1 VPALLP
7 CFAAPRPTPA
17 SADLFG
23 AAERPA
29 HPADRAADAAEDDL
43 APTPIRPQ
51 VQLLWEA
58 ALGANDSFLLDAYS
72 QTVSAVV
79 DRVAPSVAAVRVE
92 GDDKAQGG
100 GSGFVFTPDGYL
112 LTNSHVARAGRPPTS
127 SRPGLRYTVVLGD
140 GTESPAAWVGDDPDT
155 DLALLHI
162 GAAARLS
169 LTPAA
174 LGRSGALKRGEVAI
188 AIGNP
193 LGFEHTVTAGI
204 VSALGRSMRAST
216 GRLIP
221 DVIQTDAALNPGN
234 SGGPLLNSRGE
245 AVGVNTAI
253 IRGAQSICFAV
264 AIDTAAWVI
273 PQLLRHG
280 RVRRGHLGVAG
291 QSVSIDRR
299 VVMHYNLERSTGV
312 RVLSV
317 EPGSPAAHAGLREAD
332 ILLGIDG
339 APLDSVDALHQS
351 LSEQRIQRDCAIK
364 LLRGQASPQVLFLT
378 VRPAE
383 RPG

>member
-1 VPALLP
+1 M
-7 CFAAPRPTPA
+7 
-17 SADLFG
+17 
-23 AAERPA
+23 
-29 HPADRAADAAEDDL
+29 
-43 APTPIRPQ
+43 
-51 VQLLWEA
+51 
-58 ALGANDSFLLDAYS
+58 GANDSFLLDAYS
-72 QTVSAVV
+72 QAVSSVV

-92 GDDKAQGG
+92 GDNAAQGAGG

-112 LTNSHVARAGRPPTS
+112 LTNSHVARAGRPPS
-127 SRPGLRYTVVLGD
+127 SGQPGMRYTVVLGD
-140 GTESPAAWVGDDPDT
+140 GTESPAEWVGDDPDT
-155 DLALLHI
+155 DLAVLHI
-162 GAAARLS
+162 GAASRLS
-169 LTPAA
+169 LAPAA
-174 LGRSGALKRGEVAI
+174 LGRSGELKRGEIAI

-234 SGGPLLNSRGE
+234 SGGPLLNSRGQ

-264 AIDTAAWVI
+264 AIDIAAWVI

-280 RVRRGHLGVAG
+280 RVRRGHLGVGG
-291 QSVSIDRR
+291 QSVSLDRR
-299 VVMHYNLERSTGV
+299 VVMHHGLGQDAGV

-317 EPGSPAAHAGLREAD
+317 EPGSPAARAGLREGD
-332 ILLGIDG
+332 VLLGIDG

-351 LSEQRIQRDCAIK
+351 LSEQRIHKDCVVK
-364 LLRGQASPQVLFLT
+364 FLRGHVSPQVLFLS

-383 RPG
+383 RLG